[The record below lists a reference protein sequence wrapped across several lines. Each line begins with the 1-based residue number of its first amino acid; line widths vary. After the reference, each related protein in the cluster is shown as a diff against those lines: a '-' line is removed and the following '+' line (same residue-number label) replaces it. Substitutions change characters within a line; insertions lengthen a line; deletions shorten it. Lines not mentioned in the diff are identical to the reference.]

1 MDRAGIAEFLRTRRT
16 AVQPEDVGLP
26 RGPRRRTGGLRREEI
41 AALSGVSTDY
51 YSRIEQQRGPHP
63 SRQVLGAIAGGL
75 RLSAEERDHLLRL
88 GGYPSPPRP
97 AGTDDQVNP
106 GMREVFAGLADGAA
120 QVVSDLGETL
130 TQTPLAAAL
139 FGDQTVHRGLSR
151 SLHYRWFTD
160 PTSRERYPAEGHG
173 RHGRLLAA
181 DLRRAYTRS
190 GPDSRAGAVVR
201 ALLARSP
208 EFAEIW
214 REHPVAIANCGAKR
228 VEHPALGT
236 LELHC
241 QILLDPDRSQA
252 LQVFTPV
259 AGTGTAEKLEL
270 LSVAG

>member
-1 MDRAGIAEFLRTRRT
+1 MDRAGLAEFLRTRRA

-26 RGPRRRTGGLRREEI
+26 RGRRRRTGGLRREEI
-41 AALSGVSTDY
+41 AAISGVSTDY

-75 RLSAEERDHLLRL
+75 RLAAEERDHLFRL
-88 GGYPSPPRP
+88 GGYPSPNLPV
-97 AGTDDQVNP
+97 GTNDQINP
-106 GMREVFAGLADGAA
+106 GMLEVFAGLSGGAA

-139 FGDQTVHRGLSR
+139 FGDQTVHTGLSR

-160 PTSRERYPAEGHG
+160 PAARELYPAEGHA

-181 DLRRAYTRS
+181 DLRRAYTRA

-214 REHPVAIANCGAKR
+214 RAYPVAIANCGAKR
-228 VEHPALGT
+228 IEHPALGT
-236 LELHC
+236 LDLHC
-241 QILLDPDRSQA
+241 QILLDPDHSQA

-259 AGTGTAEKLEL
+259 PGTGTAAKLQL
-270 LSVAG
+270 LSAA